1 MLSLIYVST
10 ATDAFQRGELAALA
24 DRSAAENARRGVTG
38 MLAYN
43 GEHFMQ
49 LLEGED
55 TVVEQTLAR
64 IAEDPRHQSLVVI
77 RRDQRRARECPGWS
91 MQSFLTPLKG
101 AGSATMF
108 AARLP
113 ATFASDTR
121 VIFTSF
127 ASILREVA

>member
-10 ATDAFQRGELAALA
+10 ATSAFRREELAALA
-24 DRSAAENARRGVTG
+24 EQAAAENAPRGVTG

-55 TVVEQTLAR
+55 AVVEDTLAR
-64 IAEDPRHQSLVVI
+64 IARDPRHESLVVI
-77 RRDQRRARECPGWS
+77 RRDQRRARECPGWF
-91 MQSFLTPLKG
+91 MRSFLTPLQG

-113 ATFASDTR
+113 ESFASDTR
-121 VIFTSF
+121 IVFTSF
-127 ASILREVA
+127 ASINRAVA

>member
-10 ATDAFQRGELAALA
+10 ATSTFRREELAALA
-24 DRSAAENARRGVTG
+24 EQAAAENAPRGVTG

-55 TVVEQTLAR
+55 AVVEDTLER
-64 IAEDPRHQSLVVI
+64 IARDPRHESLVVI
-77 RRDQRRARECPGWS
+77 RRDQRWERECPGWS
-91 MQSFLTPLKG
+91 MRAFMTPLEG
-101 AGSATMF
+101 AGAATMF

-121 VIFTSF
+121 VVFTSF